1 MKATK
6 AIVTGHSRGL
16 GAAIAGELLERGIPV
31 LGLARR
37 GNAELAAQHGDKL
50 AEVAIDLADSA
61 ALAAWLAGG
70 ALGNWMADAQQVLLV
85 NNAGTLQPMGPL
97 ALQEVDAVAWD
108 YPEAAFDFVVGI
120 FIQFADP
127 AQRARMFAGMARALR
142 PGGHLIVQGYAP
154 KQLEYRTGGPSAVEN
169 LYTADLLRTAFPDLE
184 IVHLQEYEDVLDE
197 GLGHK
202 GQSALVGLVARKPA
216 A

>member
-1 MKATK
+1 MSAHEQEHMWST
-6 AIVTGHSRGL
+6 RYRD
-16 GAAIAGELLERGIPV
+16 AGEDYVFGTTANRF
-31 LGLARR
+31 
-37 GNAELAAQHGDKL
+37 LAAQSALLGSGRTALSVADGEGRNAVWLAEQGLRVTATEISPVALEKARKL
-50 AEVAIDLADSA
+50 AAGRHVEVDFVLA
-61 ALAAWLAGG
+61 
-70 ALGNWMADAQQVLLV
+70 
-85 NNAGTLQPMGPL
+85 
-97 ALQEVDAVAWD
+97 DAVAWD

-127 AQRARMFAGMARALR
+127 VQRARIFAGMARALR
-142 PGGHLIVQGYAP
+142 PGGHLIVHGYTP

-169 LYTADLLRTAFPDLE
+169 LYTAELLRTAFPGLD

-197 GLGHK
+197 GVGHK

>member
-1 MKATK
+1 MNAHEQERMWST
-6 AIVTGHSRGL
+6 RYRD
-16 GAAIAGELLERGIPV
+16 AGEDYVFGTTANRF
-31 LGLARR
+31 
-37 GNAELAAQHGDKL
+37 LAAQSALLGSGRTALSVADGEGRNAVWLAEQGLRVTATEISPVALEKARKL
-50 AEVAIDLADSA
+50 AAGRHVEVDFVLA
-61 ALAAWLAGG
+61 
-70 ALGNWMADAQQVLLV
+70 
-85 NNAGTLQPMGPL
+85 
-97 ALQEVDAVAWD
+97 DAVAWD

-127 AQRARMFAGMARALR
+127 VQRARIFASMARALR
-142 PGGHLIVQGYAP
+142 PGGHLIVQGYTP

-169 LYTADLLRTAFPDLE
+169 LYTAELLRTAFPGLD

-197 GLGHK
+197 GVGHK

>member
-1 MKATK
+1 MNAHEQEHMWSTRYR
-6 AIVTGHSRGL
+6 S
-16 GAAIAGELLERGIPV
+16 AGEDYVFGTTPNRF
-31 LGLARR
+31 
-37 GNAELAAQHGDKL
+37 LAAQSALLSAGSNALSVADGEGRNAVWLAEQGLQVTATEISPVALEKARKL
-50 AEVAIDLADSA
+50 AAGRHVEVDFVVA
-61 ALAAWLAGG
+61 
-70 ALGNWMADAQQVLLV
+70 
-85 NNAGTLQPMGPL
+85 
-97 ALQEVDAVAWD
+97 DAVAWD

-127 AQRARMFAGMARALR
+127 VQRERIFAGMARALR
-142 PGGHLIVQGYAP
+142 PGGHLIVHGYTP

-169 LYTADLLRTAFPDLE
+169 LYTAELLRTAFPGLD

-197 GLGHK
+197 GVGHK

>member
-1 MKATK
+1 MNAHEQEHMWST
-6 AIVTGHSRGL
+6 RYRD
-16 GAAIAGELLERGIPV
+16 AGEDYVFGTTANRF
-31 LGLARR
+31 
-37 GNAELAAQHGDKL
+37 LAAQSALLGSGRTALSVADGEGRNAVWLAEQGLRVTATEISPVALEKARKL
-50 AEVAIDLADSA
+50 AAGRHVEVDFGLA
-61 ALAAWLAGG
+61 
-70 ALGNWMADAQQVLLV
+70 
-85 NNAGTLQPMGPL
+85 
-97 ALQEVDAVAWD
+97 DAVAWD

-127 AQRARMFAGMARALR
+127 VQRARIFAGMARALR
-142 PGGHLIVQGYAP
+142 PGGHLIVQGYTP

-169 LYTADLLRTAFPDLE
+169 LYTAELLRTAFPGLD

-197 GLGHK
+197 GVGHK

>member
-97 ALQEVDAVAWD
+97 ALQEVDAVARAVAANVAA
-108 YPEAAFDFVVGI
+108 PLMLAAAFAQAGAAAGTAATGEEAAGKLRDRRVLHISSG
-120 FIQFADP
+120 A
-127 AQRARMFAGMARALR
+127 ARC
-142 PGGHLIVQGYAP
+142 
-154 KQLEYRTGGPSAVEN
+154 
-169 LYTADLLRTAFPDLE
+169 
-184 IVHLQEYEDVLDE
+184 
-197 GLGHK
+197 
-202 GQSALVGLVARKPA
+202 
-216 A
+216 

>member
-1 MKATK
+1 MNAHEQEHMWSTRYR
-6 AIVTGHSRGL
+6 S
-16 GAAIAGELLERGIPV
+16 AGEDYVFGTTPNRF
-31 LGLARR
+31 
-37 GNAELAAQHGDKL
+37 LAAQSALLSAGSNALSVADGEGRNAVWLAEQGLQVTATEISAVALEKARKL
-50 AEVAIDLADSA
+50 AAGRHVEVDFVLA
-61 ALAAWLAGG
+61 
-70 ALGNWMADAQQVLLV
+70 
-85 NNAGTLQPMGPL
+85 
-97 ALQEVDAVAWD
+97 DAVARD

-127 AQRARMFAGMARALR
+127 VQRERIFAGMARALR
-142 PGGHLIVQGYAP
+142 PGGHLIVQGYTP

-169 LYTADLLRTAFPDLE
+169 LYTAELLRTAFPGLD

-197 GLGHK
+197 GVGHK

>member
-1 MKATK
+1 MNAHEQERMWST
-6 AIVTGHSRGL
+6 RYRD
-16 GAAIAGELLERGIPV
+16 AGEDYVFGTTANRF
-31 LGLARR
+31 
-37 GNAELAAQHGDKL
+37 LAAQSALLGSGRTALSVADGEGRNAVWLAEQGLRVTATEISPVALEKARKL
-50 AEVAIDLADSA
+50 AAGRHVEVDFVLA
-61 ALAAWLAGG
+61 
-70 ALGNWMADAQQVLLV
+70 
-85 NNAGTLQPMGPL
+85 
-97 ALQEVDAVAWD
+97 DAVAWD

-127 AQRARMFAGMARALR
+127 VQRERIFAGMARALR
-142 PGGHLIVQGYAP
+142 PGGHLIVHGYTP

-169 LYTADLLRTAFPDLE
+169 LYTAELLRTAFPGLD

-197 GLGHK
+197 GVGHK

>member
-1 MKATK
+1 MNAHEQEHMWST
-6 AIVTGHSRGL
+6 RYRN
-16 GAAIAGELLERGIPV
+16 AGEDYVFGTTPNRF
-31 LGLARR
+31 
-37 GNAELAAQHGDKL
+37 LAAQSALLSAGSNALSVADGEGRNAVWLAEQGLQVTATEISPVALEKARKL
-50 AEVAIDLADSA
+50 AAGRHVEVDFVLA
-61 ALAAWLAGG
+61 
-70 ALGNWMADAQQVLLV
+70 
-85 NNAGTLQPMGPL
+85 
-97 ALQEVDAVAWD
+97 DAVAWD

-127 AQRARMFAGMARALR
+127 VQRERIFAGMARALR
-142 PGGHLIVQGYAP
+142 PGGHLIVHGYTP

-169 LYTADLLRTAFPDLE
+169 LYTAELLRTAFPGLD

-197 GLGHK
+197 GVGHK